1 MVEIILLAISIV
13 VNIGL
18 VFYARWLIKILQT
31 KEEETNNISE
41 VLAEYVAHVKSVH
54 EMEMFYGDQT
64 LMSLIDH
71 GKNLVNKLEDFDYI
85 LYEREDEEIEDGGES

>member
-71 GKNLVNKLEDFDYI
+71 GKNLVNKIEDFDYI

>member
-1 MVEIILLAISIV
+1 MVEIILLAISV
-13 VNIGL
+13 VINIGL

-71 GKNLVNKLEDFDYI
+71 GKNLVNKIEDFDYI

>member
-1 MVEIILLAISIV
+1 MVEIILLAISV
-13 VNIGL
+13 VINIGL

-71 GKNLVNKLEDFDYI
+71 GKNLVNKIEYFDYI